1 MSETNANT
9 GSRIG
14 EKIRSFRVMRHL
26 TQKQLAE
33 NCGLSE
39 SAIRNYELG
48 NRYPD
53 EDTLMDIADALLID
67 RAVLRDPDPAEPVTV
82 EQFLYELERLY
93 GFTPKL
99 IDGELCFTFS
109 KTPETF
115 SDQQIIDRYL
125 LADLL
130 YTWCGIRDLMV
141 DGKITPEEYH
151 EWQIAHSDIKGTDI
165 DNPGYEMP
173 LNQRMEM
180 EAARRNLGHLPV
192 PVYDEN
198 HVNVMP
204 IPPKKKGDKKPSLE
218 EQKAEEIVKQ
228 KRKRKPKNK

>member
-1 MSETNANT
+1 
-9 GSRIG
+9 
-14 EKIRSFRVMRHL
+14 
-26 TQKQLAE
+26 
-33 NCGLSE
+33 
-39 SAIRNYELG
+39 
-48 NRYPD
+48 
-53 EDTLMDIADALLID
+53 
-67 RAVLRDPDPAEPVTV
+67 
-82 EQFLYELERLY
+82 
-93 GFTPKL
+93 
-99 IDGELCFTFS
+99 
-109 KTPETF
+109 
-115 SDQQIIDRYL
+115 
-125 LADLL
+125 
-130 YTWCGIRDLMV
+130 MV

-228 KRKRKPKNK
+228 NRKRKPKNK